1 MEVKSKYLSP
11 LILEEIFVLE
21 SNFKRTEESLVDL
34 ELGLKIDREIIKL
47 SIDEYKIVLNT
58 QVSDDEEKMVVFVK
72 CCAKFKTSQEN
83 KELIERNA
91 VAIMFP
97 YIRSYISTIT
107 TQPGMAPIVLPAMNI
122 GALLKGD

>member
-21 SNFKRTEESLVDL
+21 SNFKRTEESLADL
-34 ELGLKIDREIIKL
+34 ELGLKIDREIIKV

-58 QVSDDEEKMVVFVK
+58 KVSDDEEKMVVFVK

-122 GALLKGD
+122 GALLKAD